1 MIGCTLGGRYTIVE
15 MVDSG
20 GMAYIYKAL
29 CKKTGKFVAVKVLKE
44 KFSTSHEYVN
54 RFKKEA
60 AAAFSLEH
68 DGIVHV
74 MDIGCD
80 DGVYYMVMEFIE
92 GRTLKSII
100 EAEGK
105 IDEKRAIGY
114 AVQIC
119 NALSAAHKKGIIH
132 RDIKPQNILIDAD
145 DRAKVTDFG
154 IAKSLSARHE
164 NEDQV
169 IGSVYYISPEQARR
183 ESVDA
188 RTDIYSLGI
197 MLYEMTTGELPY
209 VGDQT
214 VSVALKHINEQ
225 ITEPIQKNPAL
236 SQSINKII
244 LKATSKNKRD
254 RYRNTDAFRDD
265 LMRALVDP
273 SGEFVELPYHRAPL
287 TAGLLVSARK
297 LKVWKVCV
305 LAALILGLGVAAG
318 FTISA
323 INAAAQQATTVP
335 DTTGLDMST
344 ATDILR
350 NAGLMVSSE
359 FESSETIA
367 MGVVISQSPQGG
379 AQVQRGETVTLMVS
393 SGPSDLLMPDVYD
406 MTLEEAQAAL
416 EEMGLVVESVTYEDV
431 LDVAP
436 GHVIAQS
443 PEAGTVV
450 SAGDA
455 VSLVVAGETVP
466 SALMPSLTGRL
477 LSQAIPLLYDS
488 GFTTCY
494 VYEQESE
501 LPEGTVTA
509 QSPEQ
514 GIITPFNNEVSLWV
528 SAYKNKKYTGLLTA
542 EIDVEESNSVLR
554 IIVEDTLDSRV
565 VDFVEEMQPETGVY
579 RLNYTVRCLT
589 AGPKTVKVLLNNV
602 EVLNSAVEVR

>member
-1 MIGCTLGGRYTIVE
+1 MENAILKNRYVIREVVGT
-15 MVDSG
+15 G
-20 GMAYIYKAL
+20 GMAIVYKGY
-29 CKKTGKFVAVKVLKE
+29 CVDNGREVAVKMLRPE
-44 KFSTSHEYVN
+44 FLGEEQFAA
-54 RFKKEA
+54 RFRKEA
-60 AAAFSLEH
+60 QITVRHSHRNFVNTIDVGEH
-68 DGIVHV
+68 EGHPYI
-74 MDIGCD
+74 
-80 DGVYYMVMEFIE
+80 VMEFVE
-92 GRTLKSII
+92 GLTLKEFIQQKGGLPLSDVVDIGSQI
-100 EAEGK
+100 ADALFYAHSHK
-105 IDEKRAIGY
+105 I
-114 AVQIC
+114 V
-119 NALSAAHKKGIIH
+119 H

-145 DRAKVTDFG
+145 DKAKVTDFG
-154 IAKSLSARHE
+154 IAKSLSARHDY
-164 NEDQV
+164 EDQV
-169 IGSVYYISPEQARR
+169 IGSVYYISPEQARG
-183 ESVDA
+183 ENVDA
-188 RTDIYSLGI
+188 RTDLYSLGI

-254 RYRNTDAFRDD
+254 RYRNMDAFRDD
-265 LMRALVDP
+265 LMRALADP
-273 SGEFVELPYHRAPL
+273 SGEFVELPYHRPTL
-287 TAGLLVSARK
+287 TAGLLVSAQK

-335 DTTGLDMST
+335 DTTGLDVST
-344 ATDILR
+344 AADILR
-350 NAGLMVSSE
+350 NAGLEVSPE

-367 MGVVISQSPQGG
+367 MGVVISQTPLGG
-379 AQVQRGETVTLMVS
+379 AQIRKGDAVKLMVS

-406 MTLEEAQAAL
+406 MTLEDAQAAIGQ
-416 EEMGLVVESVTYEDV
+416 MGLVVESVIYENV
-431 LDVAP
+431 PDVAA

-443 PEAGTVV
+443 PESGTVV

-466 SALMPSLTGRL
+466 SALVPSVTGNL
-477 LSQAIPLLYDS
+477 LNQAIPLLYDS

-514 GIITPFNNEVSLWV
+514 GIMTPFDSEVSLWV
-528 SAYKNKKYTGLLTA
+528 SAYKDKIYTGLLTA
-542 EIDVEESNSVLR
+542 EIDVTESNSILR
-554 IIVEDTLDSRV
+554 IIVEDTQDGRL
-565 VDFVEEMQPETGVY
+565 VDFVEEMQPEEGVY

-589 AGPKTVKVLLNNV
+589 AGQKTVRVLLNNV

>member
-1 MIGCTLGGRYTIVE
+1 MIGCTLGGRYTVVE

-60 AAAFSLEH
+60 ASAFSLEH

-114 AVQIC
+114 AIQIC

-164 NEDQV
+164 NEEQV
-169 IGSVYYISPEQARR
+169 IGSVYYISPEQAWG

-244 LKATSKNKRD
+244 LKATSKSKRD
-254 RYRNTDAFRDD
+254 RYRNMDAFRDD
-265 LMRALVDP
+265 LVRALVDP
-273 SGEFVELPYHRAPL
+273 SGEFVELPNHRAPL
-287 TAGLLVSARK
+287 TAGLLVSAQK

-323 INAAAQQATTVP
+323 INAAAQRATTVP

-367 MGVVISQSPQGG
+367 MGVVISQTPQGG
-379 AQVQRGETVTLMVS
+379 AQVQRGETVTLRVS

-416 EEMGLVVESVTYEDV
+416 GEMGLVVESVTYEDV

-443 PEAGTVV
+443 PESGTVV

-514 GIITPFNNEVSLWV
+514 GIMTPFNNEVSLWV
-528 SAYKNKKYTGLLTA
+528 SAYKDKTYTGPS
-542 EIDVEESNSVLR
+542 D
-554 IIVEDTLDSRV
+554 
-565 VDFVEEMQPETGVY
+565 G
-579 RLNYTVRCLT
+579 
-589 AGPKTVKVLLNNV
+589 
-602 EVLNSAVEVR
+602 